1 MFTVESWFFL
11 YKQIILSFEY
21 DLSIH
26 VVLGGTLPVFG
37 PCYKHHPIQSHIL
50 TKNIPIDPP
59 VNKAKHYTLKR
70 IYLYL
75 SYNVERHQSP
85 INISPSERLKAL
97 QRANDKSH
105 LLLITSASST
115 SYMNINQKKRIIRV
129 FISSQFGYCPLAWFF
144 CSRKI
149 NNRMNRIP
157 ERALRIVCKDYVST
171 FAQLL
176 EKDRSVLIQIRNL
189 QVHATEI
196 FKARNNLSPPIVH
209 NIFRTTEPAYSLRR
223 DTIFESRR
231 IQTQRY
237 GIESLTNLGPKI
249 WSQVPNEIKESASLA
264 VFKNKIKN
272 WRPKLCPCKLC
283 KIYVV
288 NLGYL

>member
-1 MFTVESWFFL
+1 MANYAYDTTPYTGGKNTQDVITSLENCALVLFKWFENNL
-11 YKQIILSFEY
+11 M
-21 DLSIH
+21 
-26 VVLGGTLPVFG
+26 
-37 PCYKHHPIQSHIL
+37 
-50 TKNIPIDPP
+50 
-59 VNKAKHYTLKR
+59 KAN
-70 IYLYL
+70 
-75 SYNVERHQSP
+75 S
-85 INISPSERLKAL
+85 
-97 QRANDKSH
+97 DKSH
-105 LLLITSASST
+105 LLLSTSTSST
-115 SYMNINQKKRIIRV
+115 ANINGDIIKNSESEKLLGVTIDYKLNFEEHLSKVCDKASQKLNALARISSYMNINQRKRIMRA
-129 FISSQFGYCPLAWFF
+129 FISSQFGYCPLVWFF

-149 NNRMNRIP
+149 NNRINRIQ
-157 ERALRIVCKDYVST
+157 ERALRIVYKDYVST

-176 EKDRSVLIQIRNL
+176 EKDSSVSIHIRNL
-189 QVHATEI
+189 QILATEI
-196 FKARNNLSPPIVH
+196 FKARNNLSPPIVQ